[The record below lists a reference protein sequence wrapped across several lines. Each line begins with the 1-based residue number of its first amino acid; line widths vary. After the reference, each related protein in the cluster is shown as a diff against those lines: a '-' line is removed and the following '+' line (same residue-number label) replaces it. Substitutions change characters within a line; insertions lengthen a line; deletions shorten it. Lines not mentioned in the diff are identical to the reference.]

1 MSAVYE
7 NNMNNTKKSDKLI
20 INELL
25 TFLQNKIDVLDELT
39 AVQICS
45 THFSEDDVEAAKDI
59 LCSET
64 VGRRIMRKGEG
75 KKCKNLYDII
85 KILKETENEA
95 LPTFVAQNL
104 HKLPPVN
111 FDHIDVTCLLKDIM
125 GLKGELTT
133 IQSQMSKQSDLEVL
147 RSEMA
152 LLRKEL
158 KTNNHNHVRNQDVNT
173 SPSLNTS
180 KVTIPIALEKNSSIP
195 SSPLNELQFDGAHCN
210 NVIIQHTPPLLHTPK
225 PWNTIAASNSHAQQE
240 LLQVQN
246 PEVAQNVRTQ
256 YDKNTYKPVTMN
268 SNTEGFKTVTRK
280 PRRSRNITGTATDNS
295 LKIAELKTTLYV
307 SRFDNSVTE
316 NNIRNF
322 VDSKITGNTIQVE
335 KIIQR
340 NPTQFGSFKLT
351 IPNKDFKTYMNKEFW
366 PAGTVFRKFIE
377 KKYNGKEQN
386 QDNLDKLQKF

>member
-1 MSAVYE
+1 M
-7 NNMNNTKKSDKLI
+7 MNSTKKSDKLI

-45 THFSEDDVEAAKDI
+45 NHFSEDEVEAAKDI

-64 VGRRIMRKGEG
+64 VERRIMRKGEG

-95 LPTFVAQNL
+95 LPTFVAKHL

-111 FDHIDVTCLLKDIM
+111 FDHVDVTCLLKDITA
-125 GLKGELTT
+125 LKGELIT

-147 RSEMA
+147 RSEMT
-152 LLRKEL
+152 LLRNEL
-158 KTNNHNHVRNQDVNT
+158 KTRTQNHVDVNT
-173 SPSLNTS
+173 PPPLNAI
-180 KVTIPIALEKNSSIP
+180 KVTMPATADRPALK
-195 SSPLNELQFDGAHCN
+195 LNEIDNDCSNMTAA
-210 NVIIQHTPPLLHTPK
+210 ITPPAPHRHSPTYITRS
-225 PWNTIAASNSHAQQE
+225 WNQIAATDSQQAIPLFLRSQQVKSAQSTR
-240 LLQVQN
+240 LQIV
-246 PEVAQNVRTQ
+246 
-256 YDKNTYKPVTMN
+256 KNTAESESTN
-268 SNTEGFKTVTRK
+268 FNAEGFKTVTRK
-280 PRRSRNITGTATDNS
+280 PRRSRNIMATGIVTENS

-316 NNIRNF
+316 NNIRNYIEN
-322 VDSKITGNTIQVE
+322 KITGNNVQVE

-340 NPTQFGSFKLT
+340 IPTQFVSFKLT

-366 PAGTVFRKFIE
+366 PIGTVYRKFIE

-386 QDNLDKLQKF
+386 